1 VKAVPVRLSS
11 VAVGGATATDD
22 SRSGTR
28 YAGGHPYAGHG
39 TTYVDVLR
47 DRFGP

>member
-1 VKAVPVRLSS
+1 VPERLSS
-11 VAVGGATATDD
+11 VAVAPPTATDD
-22 SRSGTR
+22 SRTGTAFT
-28 YAGGHPYAGHG
+28 AGYPYAGHG